1 MTTSLTSNKGEF
13 LDRRLLEEEEEE
25 RMADLRAIDYDD
37 DRNYAHDIE
46 QFEYEIAAGDYIPE
60 DCDYDDD
67 VEEEDYEDVMDY
79 YYEQQLNL
87 WAYLRLT
94 SLVSLFIKCTQLRE
108 LSTKS
113 NKPKRNSVSLN
124 DLIDY
129 VDPCKPTEQIVV
141 KTKSKFVLL

>member
-46 QFEYEIAAGDYIPE
+46 QFEYEIAAGDYILE
-60 DCDYDDD
+60 DCDYYDD

-79 YYEQQLNL
+79 YYE
-87 WAYLRLT
+87 
-94 SLVSLFIKCTQLRE
+94 
-108 LSTKS
+108 
-113 NKPKRNSVSLN
+113 
-124 DLIDY
+124 
-129 VDPCKPTEQIVV
+129 
-141 KTKSKFVLL
+141 

>member
-1 MTTSLTSNKGEF
+1 MTYSLNSNKGEF

-46 QFEYEIAAGDYIPE
+46 QYEYEIAARSYIPD

-79 YYEQQLNL
+79 TYE
-87 WAYLRLT
+87 
-94 SLVSLFIKCTQLRE
+94 
-108 LSTKS
+108 
-113 NKPKRNSVSLN
+113 
-124 DLIDY
+124 
-129 VDPCKPTEQIVV
+129 
-141 KTKSKFVLL
+141 